1 MCIKENINKCI
12 IDKNE
17 LNEKLKK
24 NILIIYNQIRNGC
37 RRNICYNIYCKN
49 NLYCQLSKKKIT
61 FQYRLWK

>member
-37 RRNICYNIYCKN
+37 RRNICYNIYFKN
-49 NLYCQLSKKKIT
+49 NLYLQLSKKKIT